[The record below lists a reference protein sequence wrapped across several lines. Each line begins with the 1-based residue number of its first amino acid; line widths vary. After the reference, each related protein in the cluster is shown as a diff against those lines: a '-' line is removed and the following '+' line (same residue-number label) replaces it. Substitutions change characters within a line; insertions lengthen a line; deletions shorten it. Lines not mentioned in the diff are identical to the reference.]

1 MLARSVWRLLGRA
14 GPAAAPAASQA
25 VVATPQPQAA
35 PAETSISEA
44 INELE
49 SDVVAAMRR
58 LNDGLDQAEHCSERS
73 EVRSREIRGGMAE
86 LRESAL
92 QASENSSALA
102 TATLQVSEAAER
114 VGAAMSGA
122 RDMLDNAAERAEEA
136 TAMINGLAAATSEIR
151 SIVDAI
157 AEIARQTNLLALNAT
172 IEAARAGEAG
182 KGFGVVA
189 QEVKS
194 LSLGVR
200 EAVDHIRNQVDR
212 LNQTAQGSAAVVTDA
227 FRLVGEVNPVMATV
241 GEASQEQAAAAAE
254 LSRSAEATARF
265 IETVRDRVGE
275 VDRVALAAA
284 QENVDARRAL
294 AEGARQAE
302 GLLERFVP
310 TLRHT
315 VFADRRQHDRFPAEC
330 PVRLEFG
337 GRVVAGQTIDLGFGG
352 ALLSVVDTELRA
364 RARGTIVIESL
375 PPLPCRVMAR
385 SDFGLHIAFERGDEE
400 THAALHRRL
409 GEIEEGYRP
418 LIEQAQEF
426 AHRVAAL
433 LEAALRTGRLSEED
447 LFDTDYVPVP
457 DSNPRQFANRALPV
471 LQAILPSVM
480 EQTKASD
487 PRLVF
492 TLPIDRNGYVPVHH
506 PEYSR
511 PQRPDDPDWDP
522 AYSRDRRIF
531 DDRAGITAARS
542 ARPFIIQSYQRD
554 MGSAGIQLM
563 REVDAPVRVVGRHWG
578 GVRMAYRMA

>member
-1 MLARSVWRLLGRA
+1 MLARSVRRLLGRA
-14 GPAAAPAASQA
+14 GPAAVPAAPQA
-25 VVATPQPQAA
+25 VLEMPSLSA
-35 PAETSISEA
+35 PAEVSISEA

-58 LNDGLDQAEHCSERS
+58 LNDGLDQAEDCSARS
-73 EVRSREIRGGMAE
+73 EVRSGEIRGGMAE
-86 LRESAL
+86 LRDAAV
-92 QASENSSALA
+92 QASENSSSLA

-122 RDMLDNAAERAEEA
+122 RDMLDNAAERAAEA
-136 TAMINGLAAATSEIR
+136 TAMINGLAAATGEIR

-182 KGFGVVA
+182 RGFGVVA

-200 EAVDHIRNQVDR
+200 EAADHIRSQVDR

-265 IETVRDRVGE
+265 IETVRDRVSE

-330 PVRLEFG
+330 AVRLEIG
-337 GRVVAGQTIDLGFGG
+337 GRVIAGQTIDLGFGG
-352 ALLSVVDTELRA
+352 ALLSLADTEVKPRL
-364 RARGTIVIESL
+364 RGTLSIESL

-385 SDFGLHIAFERGDEE
+385 SDLGLHIAFERGDEDA
-400 THAALHRRL
+400 HAALHGRL
-409 GEIEEGYRP
+409 AEIEDGYRP

-426 AHRVAAL
+426 AHRVSAL
-433 LEAALRTGRLSEED
+433 LEAALRTGRLNEDD
-447 LFDTDYVPVP
+447 LFDTDYMPVP

-480 EQTKASD
+480 EQAKASD

-492 TLPIDRNGYVPVHH
+492 TLPVDRNGYVPVHH

-511 PQRPDDPDWDP
+511 PQRPSDPEWDG

-542 ARPFIIQSYQRD
+542 TRPFIIQSYQRD
-554 MGSAGIQLM
+554 MGSAGIQLV
-563 REVDAPVRVVGRHWG
+563 REVDAPLRVAGRHWG